1 MPKQLAA
8 DQASKW
14 QVRIA
19 EQQRSGEPMAQFCR
33 RKGQAKVARNILGL
47 KGNAPTKN
55 SIPNIPFIE
64 VNAVAFQELPVFF
77 LKPLVAVVLT
87 LIGNVFADGIHIRFR
102 KCKGTVAGLPRKPRE

>member
-19 EQQRSGEPMAQFCR
+19 EQQRSGEPMTQFCL
-33 RKGQAKVARNILGL
+33 RKGQAKVARKILAL

-55 SIPNIPFIE
+55 SIPHISFIE
-64 VNAVAFQELPVFF
+64 VN
-77 LKPLVAVVLT
+77 AVVLT

-102 KCKGTVAGLPRKPRE
+102 NGKGTVAGLPRKPHE